1 MMGTL
6 YGVGMGPGD
15 PELITLKA
23 ARLLSTADIIAFFAK
38 RGHPGHASRIAQAH
52 ITPSADWLRLEYPFT
67 TEISPHDP
75 AYVRGMAAFYDRA
88 AERIAVH
95 LDNRRTVALLCEG
108 DPLFYGSFMY
118 IHDRLAPRYRCRI
131 IPGITGM
138 SGCWSRAG
146 MPMVEGEEILSVLPG
161 TMNEAELA
169 ARLAATDALVIMK
182 VGRHLEKIQAA
193 LQAAGRIEQAVLVER
208 GTMAEERIL
217 PIADAVSPA
226 PYFSLVLVPG
236 RRRVA

>member
-1 MMGTL
+1 
-6 YGVGMGPGD
+6 
-15 PELITLKA
+15 
-23 ARLLSTADIIAFFAK
+23 
-38 RGHPGHASRIAQAH
+38 
-52 ITPSADWLRLEYPFT
+52 
-67 TEISPHDP
+67 
-75 AYVRGMAAFYDRA
+75 
-88 AERIAVH
+88 
-95 LDNRRTVALLCEG
+95 
-108 DPLFYGSFMY
+108 
-118 IHDRLAPRYRCRI
+118 
-131 IPGITGM
+131 
-138 SGCWSRAG
+138 
-146 MPMVEGEEILSVLPG
+146 
-161 TMNEAELA
+161 MNEAELA